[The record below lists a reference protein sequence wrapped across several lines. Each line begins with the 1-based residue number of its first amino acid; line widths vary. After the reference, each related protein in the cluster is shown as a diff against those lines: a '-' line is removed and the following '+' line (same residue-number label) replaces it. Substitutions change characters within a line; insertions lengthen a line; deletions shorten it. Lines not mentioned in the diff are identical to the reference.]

1 MRLLTWVLWAAT
13 IPALSADPLFTLDP
27 LDGALV
33 GLPGQTV
40 GWGLTIQNE
49 TSGWLVI
56 TSATYDQTTSIGD
69 FIDFVTPQFFLY
81 ALPPNETWTRAFN
94 PAASEGF
101 GAYVI
106 DGSFALP
113 GDTASG
119 DLDLLFEIHSINP
132 NGPDY
137 NPLNDT
143 VNGSQALLSASVTYG
158 TGAEVPEPAS
168 VAMTL
173 AGLALCGFGLKVA
186 RRRS

>member
-13 IPALSADPLFTLDP
+13 IPALSATPLFTLDP

-33 GLPGQTV
+33 GRPGQMV
-40 GWGLTIQNE
+40 GWGLTIQNDD
-49 TSGWLVI
+49 SGWLVI

-69 FIDFVTPQFFLY
+69 FFEFVTPQFFSY

-94 PAASEGF
+94 PVASEGI

-113 GDTASG
+113 GDSASG
-119 DLDLLFEIHSINP
+119 NLDLLFDIHSVDP
-132 NGPDY
+132 NAPDY
-137 NPLNDT
+137 DPGNDT
-143 VNGSQALLSASVTYG
+143 VSGFQELLPASVTYQ
-158 TGAEVPEPAS
+158 TGPEVPEPAS